1 MPVKMHQVFYFIAL
15 SEEQSFTRA
24 AKRCGVAQPSLTRG
38 IKTLEKEFGAR
49 LFERSKSNVR
59 LTQLGLLVRPDFERV
74 SQATTFL
81 AQRITELKAASP
93 SKPSATAME
102 APTRAPVL
110 AVTTI
115 ALILLGPGVPPDA
128 VRNHGSTRASSRAN
142 GPLCPAVGRWCEISA
157 HTADVGPLLRSRA
170 CIDGRRTIRLS
181 PPRQLAR
188 KIGLFAYE

>member
-1 MPVKMHQVFYFIAL
+1 MENYAGEDAPGLLFYRPQRRAELYPGSKAL
-15 SEEQSFTRA
+15 RRSATFA
-24 AKRCGVAQPSLTRG
+24 TRG

-102 APTRAPVL
+102 APMRATVL

-115 ALILLGPGVPPDA
+115 ALILLG
-128 VRNHGSTRASSRAN
+128 
-142 GPLCPAVGRWCEISA
+142 
-157 HTADVGPLLRSRA
+157 
-170 CIDGRRTIRLS
+170 
-181 PPRQLAR
+181 
-188 KIGLFAYE
+188 

>member
-15 SEEQSFTRA
+15 SEEQSFTRP

-102 APTRAPVL
+102 APMRAPVL

-115 ALILLGPGVPPDA
+115 ALILLGLAFHPTPSATTGAPEQARAQMDPYALQSVDGVKSLPTQQTSDP
-128 VRNHGSTRASSRAN
+128 
-142 GPLCPAVGRWCEISA
+142 
-157 HTADVGPLLRSRA
+157 
-170 CIDGRRTIRLS
+170 
-181 PPRQLAR
+181 
-188 KIGLFAYE
+188 Y

>member
-1 MPVKMHQVFYFIAL
+1 
-15 SEEQSFTRA
+15 
-24 AKRCGVAQPSLTRG
+24 
-38 IKTLEKEFGAR
+38 LEKEFGAR

-102 APTRAPVL
+102 APMRAPVL

-115 ALILLGPGVPPDA
+115 ALILLGLAFRPTP
-128 VRNHGSTRASSRAN
+128 
-142 GPLCPAVGRWCEISA
+142 SA
-157 HTADVGPLLRSRA
+157 TTGAP
-170 CIDGRRTIRLS
+170 
-181 PPRQLAR
+181 
-188 KIGLFAYE
+188 E

>member
-102 APTRAPVL
+102 APTRACFSRHNNRAHP
-110 AVTTI
+110 I
-115 ALILLGPGVPPDA
+115 GPGVPPDA
-128 VRNHGSTRASSRAN
+128 VRNHGSTRASSRAMD
-142 GPLCPAVGRWCEISA
+142 PYALQSV
-157 HTADVGPLLRSRA
+157 
-170 CIDGRRTIRLS
+170 DGVKSLPTQQTS
-181 PPRQLAR
+181 DP
-188 KIGLFAYE
+188 F

>member
-1 MPVKMHQVFYFIAL
+1 M
-15 SEEQSFTRA
+15 
-24 AKRCGVAQPSLTRG
+24 
-38 IKTLEKEFGAR
+38 EKEFGAR

-102 APTRAPVL
+102 APMRAPVL

-115 ALILLGPGVPPDA
+115 ALILLGLAFRPTPSATTGAPEQA
-128 VRNHGSTRASSRAN
+128 RAQMDPYACSRSM
-142 GPLCPAVGRWCEISA
+142 V
-157 HTADVGPLLRSRA
+157 
-170 CIDGRRTIRLS
+170 
-181 PPRQLAR
+181 
-188 KIGLFAYE
+188 

>member
-1 MPVKMHQVFYFIAL
+1 MHQVFYFIAL

-93 SKPSATAME
+93 SKPSATAIGGTH
-102 APTRAPVL
+102 ARPCFSRHNNRAHP
-110 AVTTI
+110 I
-115 ALILLGPGVPPDA
+115 GPGVPPDA
-128 VRNHGSTRASSRAN
+128 VRNHGSTRAGSRAN

-157 HTADVGPLLRSRA
+157 HTADGGPLLRSRA

>member
-1 MPVKMHQVFYFIAL
+1 M
-15 SEEQSFTRA
+15 
-24 AKRCGVAQPSLTRG
+24 QPSLTRG

-102 APTRAPVL
+102 APMRAPVL

-115 ALILLGPGVPPDA
+115 ALILLGLAFHPTP
-128 VRNHGSTRASSRAN
+128 
-142 GPLCPAVGRWCEISA
+142 SA
-157 HTADVGPLLRSRA
+157 TTGAP
-170 CIDGRRTIRLS
+170 
-181 PPRQLAR
+181 
-188 KIGLFAYE
+188 E